1 MTGEHLFSLEC
12 FHRSVFSR
20 LLNLCCSGSSDDE
33 DSDSDEEVIAP
44 ALRVED
50 AEERDELTAEADMD
64 IEELLKKYGLNQSA
78 LKKSDADGSDDEV
91 DDENGEDDDDMA
103 DAPTPRSVTGT
114 PRSFACDNADAS
126 GAEVKLEDE
135 RLQAIA
141 ASARAFAPTGHT
153 LKTTEVKTKIP
164 EILRAT
170 LREYQHVALDWLVSL
185 SDKRLNGILADEMG
199 LGKTLMTISLLAHHA
214 CENGNWGPHLIVVP
228 TSVMLNWEIEIK
240 KFCPAFKVLTYY
252 GSLKERRKK
261 RQGWSKPN
269 SFHICI
275 TSYKLVVQDAN
286 MFRRKK
292 WRYLILD
299 EAHNIK
305 NFSSQRW
312 QVLLNFRTKRRL
324 LLTGTPIQNN
334 LMELWSLLHFL
345 MPHIFGNHDEFKE
358 WFSKP
363 LTHMVEGAQVMN
375 MELINRL
382 HTVLRPFILRRLK
395 KDVES
400 QMPSKYEHVVPC
412 RLSKRQRFLYDEFM
426 LAGTTR
432 AKLASGNLLEIIN
445 VLMQLRKVCN
455 HPDLFEERPIYSPV
469 EMGSLV
475 LTYPRIVF
483 GLSQNRVEAS
493 SCTLLLSS
501 LQQLNTREVELCA
514 YSNKTKPPY
523 PALLGPVPL
532 PNLMVNPLAFISD
545 ELAMKELSWKD
556 ERRQMI
562 HRLNCLRAPGGQMLA
577 PCYGSD
583 LRAAVSISMKG
594 EFYHHSPGLPRS
606 WEFSSVLNE
615 MVVSPIARLERLMDV
630 ARVFCAIHAKVRAKD
645 PVVLRVDACRPPIA
659 FTNAQVASAVQSAVS
674 TAAMTLQPAIIRSQ
688 LHFPDKRLL
697 QYDCGKLQT
706 LAALLRQLKDGGHRV
721 LIFTQMSKVLNILE
735 EFLSFHH
742 HAYVRLDGT
751 TKIEK
756 RQQIVERFNK
766 DPRLFVFISSTRS
779 GGLGINLTGADTVI
793 FYDSDWNPAMD
804 KQAQDRCHRIGQTR
818 DVHIYRLVS
827 EHTVEE
833 NILKKATQKQHLD
846 TIVMSDGLFTE
857 ASLAK
862 VDVRDFFA
870 PELFEEVPVTRRA
883 VAVGASPAVHT
894 IPIDGPISARD
905 WEVATSHAEDTAD
918 VAALASAK
926 REVQIDEEDFA
937 EAPCSKELRRCADAD
952 TAIESSTSAP
962 PRKSPRIFSPEDE
975 STTPVAK
982 FDRELMH
989 MLKPVQRLA
998 LLSLERSR
1006 VSASTAGGEARLLE
1020 DARIEAELD
1029 DWRAGQIALFRDAD
1043 AQLAAD
1049 EAYLKLNGNAQYFH
1063 EAPSGNSLAVYRE
1076 QLVRLRLVGL
1086 SHDFLSLYGPPVP
1099 EDDILDGFI
1108 FALVDFGCESMLEAP
1123 ISRQIKDRE
1132 KNDKSKIRIRIKAP
1146 NPSAP
1151 PVDIRPPPPPP
1162 SRKPTKIPP
1171 ANSKTAAPQTVPAGN
1186 QWTREE
1192 ENVFVQCVHKYGHS
1206 SWRFVADMLNFH
1218 SVSFGR
1224 RRSPKAVNEYWVYRM
1239 HAKYQAM
1246 LQSGQ
1251 ISGSSFIHSN
1261 YDAPSDPPRCPGS
1274 SLYRESILQVNQPE
1288 FIEI

>member
-1 MTGEHLFSLEC
+1 VLTLL
-12 FHRSVFSR
+12 RS
-20 LLNLCCSGSSDDE
+20 E
-33 DSDSDEEVIAP
+33 SDEQSEGDGGMSSGAR
-44 ALRVED
+44 AED
-50 AEERDELTAEADMD
+50 VEERDELAAEADMD
-64 IEELLKKYGLNQSA
+64 IEELLKKYGLNQGA
-78 LKKSDADGSDDEV
+78 LKKSDADGSED
-91 DDENGEDDDDMA
+91 DDENEEEEDEMA
-103 DAPTPRSVTGT
+103 DAPTPRSVSGT
-114 PRSFACDNADAS
+114 PRSVDRDSTDAA
-126 GAEVKLEDE
+126 GAEAKLEDE

-164 EILRAT
+164 EILRAN

-252 GSLKERRKK
+252 GSMKERRKK

-312 QVLLNFRTKRRL
+312 QILLNFRTKRRL

-475 LTYPRIVF
+475 LTYPKIAF
-483 GLSQNRVEAS
+483 GLTQDRIEAS
-493 SCTLLLSS
+493 LCSFMLAP
-501 LQQLNTREVELCA
+501 LQCLNARQVELSAFPGTAAPA
-514 YSNKTKPPY
+514 YPVLSAPV
-523 PALLGPVPL
+523 ALPL
-532 PNLMVNPLAFISD
+532 LVNPLAFIAD
-545 ELAMKELSWKD
+545 DLSFKDLTWKN

-562 HRLNCLRAPGGQMLA
+562 HYVNRLRAPGGKAVA

-583 LRAAVSISMKG
+583 LRAAVTVPSKQA
-594 EFYHHSPGLPRS
+594 FYHHSPGLPRS
-606 WEFSSVLNE
+606 WEFSSILNE
-615 MVVSPIARLERLMDV
+615 MVVSPLARLEQMMDI

-645 PVVLRVDACRPPIA
+645 PVVLRVQTCTPAIA
-659 FTNAQVASAVQSAVS
+659 FSDVQIASAVRVAVS
-674 TAAMTLQPAIIRSQ
+674 AASMALQPAIIRSQ

-766 DPRLFVFISSTRS
+766 DLRLFVFISSTRS

-870 PELFEEVPVTRRA
+870 PEVFEDLPVASRRTSSG
-883 VAVGASPAVHT
+883 GAAASTPA
-894 IPIDGPISARD
+894 ILIDGPISARD
-905 WEVATSHAEDTAD
+905 WEAATSHAEDTAD

-937 EAPCSKELRRCADAD
+937 EATSLKEPLSRVDSGMVL
-952 TAIESSTSAP
+952 ESSASAAP
-962 PRKSPRIFSPEDE
+962 TKSPRVNFQDE
-975 STTPVAK
+975 EADTPIAK
-982 FDRELMH
+982 FDQELMH

-998 LLSLERSR
+998 LLSLERAR
-1006 VSASTAGGEARLLE
+1006 DPASTAGGSDRMLE
-1020 DARIEAELD
+1020 DARVEAELNE
-1029 DWRAGQIALFRDAD
+1029 WRTEQIALYRDAD

-1049 EAYLKLNGNAQYFH
+1049 EAYLKLNGNTQYFH
-1063 EAPSGNSLAVYRE
+1063 EAPSGNSLAVYTRHT
-1076 QLVRLRLVGL
+1076 
-1086 SHDFLSLYGPPVP
+1086 SHVTRHTSHVTRHTSHVTRHTSQVIPLLY
-1099 EDDILDGFI
+1099 I
-1108 FALVDFGCESMLEAP
+1108 
-1123 ISRQIKDRE
+1123 
-1132 KNDKSKIRIRIKAP
+1132 
-1146 NPSAP
+1146 
-1151 PVDIRPPPPPP
+1151 
-1162 SRKPTKIPP
+1162 
-1171 ANSKTAAPQTVPAGN
+1171 
-1186 QWTREE
+1186 
-1192 ENVFVQCVHKYGHS
+1192 
-1206 SWRFVADMLNFH
+1206 
-1218 SVSFGR
+1218 
-1224 RRSPKAVNEYWVYRM
+1224 
-1239 HAKYQAM
+1239 
-1246 LQSGQ
+1246 
-1251 ISGSSFIHSN
+1251 
-1261 YDAPSDPPRCPGS
+1261 GS
-1274 SLYRESILQVNQPE
+1274 SLRDSDWWAYLTTFRRYMALQSQKTTPWTALFLLSLISAAKVCWKHRFPAK
-1288 FIEI
+1288 

>member
-1 MTGEHLFSLEC
+1 MVFEFQCLKTLC
-12 FHRSVFSR
+12 RS
-20 LLNLCCSGSSDDE
+20 G
-33 DSDSDEEVIAP
+33 SDSDESDDDEGMASGVRA
-44 ALRVED
+44 ED
-50 AEERDELTAEADMD
+50 AEERDELAAEADMD
-64 IEELLKKYGLNQSA
+64 IEELLKKYGLNQGA
-78 LKKSDADGSDDEV
+78 LKKSDADGSDDDEEDEDE
-91 DDENGEDDDDMA
+91 DDEMA
-103 DAPTPRSVTGT
+103 DAPTPRSSGAT
-114 PRSFACDNADAS
+114 PRSVERENADAA
-126 GAEVKLEDE
+126 GAEAKLEDE

-153 LKTTEVKTKIP
+153 LKTTDVKTKIP
-164 EILRAT
+164 EILRAN

-312 QVLLNFRTKRRL
+312 QILLNFRTKRRL

-475 LTYPRIVF
+475 LTYPKIVF
-483 GLSQNRVEAS
+483 GMFRNHVETS
-493 SCTLLLSS
+493 SCTFLLDS
-501 LQQLNTREVELCA
+501 LQTLSTRQVELCEYPGKGSPA
-514 YSNKTKPPY
+514 YHALVV
-523 PALLGPVPL
+523 PAPL
-532 PNLMVNPLAFISD
+532 PNLMANPLAFITD
-545 ELAMKELSWKD
+545 DLALKEVTWKN
-556 ERRQMI
+556 ERRQMV
-562 HRLNCLRAPGGQMLA
+562 HYLNCLRAPGGKMFM

-583 LRAAVSISMKG
+583 LRAAVTVTSNKA
-594 EFYHHSPGLPRS
+594 FYRHAPGLPKS

-615 MVVSPIARLERLMDV
+615 MVVSPLSRLERLMDI
-630 ARVFCAIHAKVRAKD
+630 ARVFCAIHAKVRAKN
-645 PVVLRVDACRPPIA
+645 PMVLRVQACAPSVV
-659 FTNAQVASAVQSAVS
+659 FTDAQVASAVQAAVS
-674 TAAMTLQPAIIRSQ
+674 MASMALQPAIIRSQ

-766 DPRLFVFISSTRS
+766 DLRLFVFISSTRS

-870 PELFEEVPVTRRA
+870 PEVFEELPTVNRRTISGSTISSSA
-883 VAVGASPAVHT
+883 A

-937 EAPCSKELRRCADAD
+937 EAPSSKD
-952 TAIESSTSAP
+952 TPNRLDSGILLESSASAAP
-962 PRKSPRIFSPEDE
+962 LKSPLLSVTEEEPA
-975 STTPVAK
+975 TPIAK

-998 LLSLERSR
+998 LISLEHSR
-1006 VSASTAGGEARLLE
+1006 GSASTAGGNARLLE
-1020 DARIEAELD
+1020 DARVEAELD
-1029 DWRAGQIALFRDAD
+1029 EWRAGQIALYRDAD

-1086 SHDFLSLYGPPVP
+1086 SHDFSSLYGPPVP

-1108 FALVDFGCESMLEAP
+1108 FALVDFGSESMQEAP
-1123 ISRQIKDRE
+1123 LSRQIKDRE
-1132 KNDKSKIRIRIKAP
+1132 KINKETSKIRIRIK
-1146 NPSAP
+1146 P
-1151 PVDIRPPPPPP
+1151 PGATPVVPVPPP
-1162 SRKPTKIPP
+1162 SKVHPSKPPPKIPP
-1171 ANSKTAAPQTVPAGN
+1171 KPPAPTAVPAGN

-1218 SVSFGR
+1218 PVSFGR

-1239 HAKYQAM
+1239 HAKYQTM

-1251 ISGSSFIHSN
+1251 ISGTTFLHSN
-1261 YDAPSDPPRCPGS
+1261 YDAPSDQARHPGS
-1274 SLYRESILQVNQPE
+1274 TLFRESILQVHAPLNN
-1288 FIEI
+1288 F